1 MLVQF
6 AYYERQTTEDGIIF
20 VNMQPSFKNRRS
32 LYNEINPH
40 KKMKRILKVSV
51 LLAVLTGGMAFTYH
65 HNGDKYFEILK
76 NIEIFANL
84 YKEVNTNY
92 VDEVDPGKL
101 MRTGIDAMMGSLDPF
116 TNYISESDIEGYRF
130 MSEGKY
136 HGVGALSEKIGE
148 YVTITELYKDQPADK
163 AGLKVGDQLVAID
176 GKDIK
181 GKNPDDINNIL
192 RGFPGTQVELTIR
205 RPGKTGDFKVKLVRE
220 EVEVPNVPYQGLV
233 SNDIGY
239 ISLSVFTREAGA
251 NVASALKELKT
262 NNPGLKGVILDL
274 RGNGG
279 GLLTEAVNVVNAF
292 VPKGELVVT
301 TKGKVKDWDRSF
313 KTLAPPIDE
322 EIPLA
327 VLINKNSAS
336 ASEIVSGV
344 IQDYDRGILIG
355 QRSYGKGLVQN
366 TYDIGYNSKVKL
378 TTAKYYIPSQRC
390 IQSVEYKNGEPVDI
404 PDEKRAQFKTRNG
417 RTVLDGGGVKPDIYL
432 DAETDIPVVKALLE
446 QHILFDFVTQY
457 CLKNETIA
465 AVEDFRFTAWNDFM
479 LFLGQR
485 NFEYDLESEKLLKQL
500 KAKSSKEGFSLDAE
514 IKTMEGKIKASKQ
527 NEIEKHKQA
536 IINILEKEIA
546 GRYYYQRGK
555 TQMGLRNDQ
564 EISQAIEVLRDPA
577 KYNKL
582 LGNK

>member
-6 AYYERQTTEDGIIF
+6 ANYERQTTEDGIIF